1 MPRQLFEMLRDG
13 ARTYWPQCGFS
24 ARFAAG
30 RLAPGWSV
38 TALHGRWKVPAG
50 LGVNRGIGP
59 GPTPSPFAKGESS
72 VFSCWPLTTSRD
84 SIEHTGAVP
93 FVAGVITYFSL
104 GRSTTE
110 DGGRS
115 PLLAGVRLRGGDV
128 DAVELIARLH

>member
-1 MPRQLFEMLRDG
+1 MRRSLLFEVLRD
-13 ARTYWPQCGFS
+13 AAVQRRPQCGFS
-24 ARFAAG
+24 ARFAAR
-30 RLAPGWSV
+30 RLAPGWSELRF
-38 TALHGRWKVPAG
+38 TGAGKSLRASASTAG
-50 LGVNRGIGP
+50 LGGVHALSIAN
-59 GPTPSPFAKGESS
+59 GESS